1 MSRSQAFTTIELEM
15 KELEALFERL
25 KASVPE
31 EDYGKLETLLNA
43 YVNLTGLIEDERMT
57 IRRLREMLF
66 SRSTEKKSKVVGEA
80 EGETPQRRGGENG
93 TPSEGDE
100 PDKRRKR
107 RKGKSHGKNGADAYK
122 GAERIRIARDELK
135 HGQRCPECETGKVYA
150 KKPKVLVRITGEP
163 PLRATLYEL
172 ERFRCNLCGETFTA
186 SVPDGVGDEKYDATS
201 AAMIGLLRYGSGLPF
216 NRLEGL
222 QGSMGI
228 PLPASTQWD
237 IVQDAS
243 FELEPVFEEL
253 IRQGANGDV
262 FYNDDT
268 GMKVLSLMNKPPEP
282 GDGVGAERTGI
293 FTSGIVSTKQGRR
306 IALFFTGRKHAGENL
321 SHVLAQR
328 ASELPPPIQMCDA
341 LSRNL
346 PKEFETILANC
357 LTHGR
362 RYFVKVVENFPQE
375 CRHVI
380 EVLAKVYR
388 NDALARERGL
398 SPEQRLRL
406 HQAKSEPILKEL
418 KAWFKAQLADK
429 KVEPNSGLGEA
440 IRYMLKHWEKLT
452 RFLKVPGAPL
462 DNNLCERSLKKAIL
476 HRKNSLFYKTKN
488 GARVGDIFLSL
499 IHTAELNRVDP
510 FHYLTEL
517 IRHRG
522 EIEGRTADWLPWNYR
537 DTLARGSENDQTHA
551 RLKEIRP

>member
-1 MSRSQAFTTIELEM
+1 M

-66 SRSTEKKSKVVGEA
+66 SRSTEKKSKVVGEV
-80 EGETPQRRGGENG
+80 EGESPQRRGGESG

-100 PDKRRKR
+100 PDKSSKR

-150 KKPKVLVRITGEP
+150 KKPKVL
-163 PLRATLYEL
+163 
-172 ERFRCNLCGETFTA
+172 
-186 SVPDGVGDEKYDATS
+186 
-201 AAMIGLLRYGSGLPF
+201 
-216 NRLEGL
+216 
-222 QGSMGI
+222 
-228 PLPASTQWD
+228 
-237 IVQDAS
+237 
-243 FELEPVFEEL
+243 
-253 IRQGANGDV
+253 
-262 FYNDDT
+262 YNDDT
-268 GMKVLSLMNKPPEP
+268 GMKVLSLMNEPPEP
-282 GDGVGAERTGI
+282 GDGVGAERTGL

-341 LSRNL
+341 LSRNP

-362 RYFVKVVENFPQE
+362 RNFVKVVENFPQE
-375 CRHVI
+375 CRYVI

-388 NDALARERGL
+388 NDALAREREL
-398 SPEQRLRL
+398 SPEQRLRF
-406 HQAKSEPILKEL
+406 HQAKSEPILKKL
-418 KAWFKAQLADK
+418 KAWFKVQMDDK

-488 GARVGDIFLSL
+488 GAQVGDIFLSL
-499 IHTAELNRVDP
+499 IHTAELNGIDP

-522 EIEGRTADWLPWNYR
+522 EIAGRTVDWLPWNYR

>member
-1 MSRSQAFTTIELEM
+1 MSRSQAFATIELEM

-66 SRSTEKKSKVVGEA
+66 SRSTEKKSKVVGEV
-80 EGETPQRRGGENG
+80 EGESPQRRGGESG

-100 PDKRRKR
+100 PDKSSKR

-163 PLRATLYEL
+163 PLRATRYEL
-172 ERFRCNLCGETFTA
+172 ERFRCSLCGETFTA
-186 SVPDGVGDEKYDATS
+186 SAPDGVGDEKYDARA

-237 IVQDAS
+237 IVRDVGV
-243 FELEPVFEEL
+243 ELKLVLEEL
-253 IRQGANGDV
+253 IRQAADGDV
-262 FYNDDT
+262 LYNDDT
-268 GMKVLSLMNKPPEP
+268 GMKVLSLMNEPPEP
-282 GDGVGAERTGI
+282 GDGVGAERTGL

-341 LSRNL
+341 LSRNP

-362 RYFVKVVENFPQE
+362 RNFVKVVENFPQE
-375 CRHVI
+375 CRYVI

-388 NDALARERGL
+388 NDALAREREL
-398 SPEQRLRL
+398 SPEQRLRF
-406 HQAKSEPILKEL
+406 HQAKSELILKKL
-418 KAWFKAQLADK
+418 KAWFKVQIDDK

-488 GARVGDIFLSL
+488 GAQVGDIFLSL
-499 IHTAELNRVDP
+499 IHTAELNGIDP

-522 EIEGRTADWLPWNYR
+522 EIAGRTVDWLPWNYR
-537 DTLARGSENDQTHA
+537 DTLARGSENDQTLA